1 MFDLVKSSLDNRKQ
15 RALFQ
20 CIAGSLANAA
30 GTERQDV
37 IDRKPIPESLD
48 DGFVLAL
55 IEGGGR
61 SEQLPKTLV
70 ILDIATTT
78 GKDGQSRFL

>member
-1 MFDLVKSSLDNRKQ
+1 MGTVFNDRESEVIAAVNNSEETFDLVKSSLDNRKQ

-20 CIAGSLANAA
+20 CIADSLANAA

-48 DGFVLAL
+48 EGFVLVL
-55 IEGGGR
+55 IEGSG
-61 SEQLPKTLV
+61 
-70 ILDIATTT
+70 
-78 GKDGQSRFL
+78 

>member
-1 MFDLVKSSLDNRKQ
+1 MSKSCWLGRCYDRESKIVAAINNSEEMFDLVKSSLDNRKQ

-48 DGFVLAL
+48 EGFVLVL
-55 IEGGGR
+55 IEGSG
-61 SEQLPKTLV
+61 
-70 ILDIATTT
+70 
-78 GKDGQSRFL
+78 